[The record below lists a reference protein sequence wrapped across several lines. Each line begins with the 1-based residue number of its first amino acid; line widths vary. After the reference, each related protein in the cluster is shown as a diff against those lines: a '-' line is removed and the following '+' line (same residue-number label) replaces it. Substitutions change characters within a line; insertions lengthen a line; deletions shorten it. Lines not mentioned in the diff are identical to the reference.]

1 MPAAVRSVSHLAG
14 ILSTMPGYDSMAVF
28 MSSRRDTSIFRRF
41 SHLNTESLLHMQ
53 AELLGLELT
62 LEEIRQDPEHN
73 RFNKSWLGVQRSD
86 VDAFSANIFE
96 RVRVLL
102 DQYRGCIRHTLRVC

>member
-1 MPAAVRSVSHLAG
+1 
-14 ILSTMPGYDSMAVF
+14 MPGYAAMAEF

-62 LEEIRQDPEHN
+62 LEEIREDPEHN
-73 RFNKSWLGVQRSD
+73 RFNTSWLGVQRSE

-102 DQYRGCIRHTLRVC
+102 DQYRGYLDGTLRVC